1 MYVINNVKLEIA
13 EHEVGTGSFLKVL
26 IERLQNGEWEEAES
40 RFLSLIPPDAA
51 LLELG
56 GCVG

>member
-26 IERLQNGEWEEAES
+26 IERLQNGECEEAES

-56 GCVG
+56 GCV